1 MLRRENQELKARLA
15 HVEGLLMALCEG
27 PNNTRAWIREA
38 ISVGARPDDVF
49 QQAQVAPQLDSERQ
63 ATRSPREVDAAARV
77 PEGAEPEDSSASP
90 GGWMGLDPNTDVS
103 LPSSGLSFM
112 EDIFPWSQN
121 DVFQQG
127 AP

>member
-1 MLRRENQELKARLA
+1 M
-15 HVEGLLMALCEG
+15 
-27 PNNTRAWIREA
+27 
-38 ISVGARPDDVF
+38 F

-63 ATRSPREVDAAARV
+63 ATRISENVYTDARV
-77 PEGAEPEDSSASP
+77 AEGDDPEDSSASP
-90 GGWMGLDPNTDVS
+90 GGWMGLGTNTDVS
-103 LPSSGLSFM
+103 LPSSGLSLM